1 MGRTLEDH
9 ATFLRQQTQVELL
22 DAIEEVAVHDHLAL
36 IYENRQEQF
45 DAALPFIEAGL
56 ENDEKCIYIADD
68 NLVED
73 VTSEFEARGMAV
85 ERALDSGAFEV
96 AVPADTYLRDG
107 YFDPDEMLAFL
118 ETETEAAL
126 AEGFDALRVTG
137 EMTWQLGGDPG
148 TERLMEYEAKLTPFL
163 DEHACLAICQYNRTR
178 FSDEVLRGV
187 VETHPQLI
195 YRYTLCENPH
205 FVPPEEFLATEHTWS
220 LDRVLDSLVEGQ
232 RLRNR
237 LRDREV
243 QLQVLNRALRHNL
256 RNNVNVVLS
265 TLEFLERDLGD
276 EYAEELARIRDH
288 GESLVRMSE
297 QARQASTILERAE
310 SFQTAD
316 LTPILTRQLERVERQ
331 VSDAAVTAELPDRAP
346 VLAVDGIELAFEELL
361 DNAIRHND
369 SDAPRVRV
377 DASCTP
383 NGAVNVRIA
392 DNGPGI
398 PADDAEVLTGD
409 RDIDQLFH
417 GSGFGLWLVN
427 WLVDRSRG
435 TLAFEENEP
444 RGSVVEVRLPHARD
458 ADAPDGPL
466 H

>member
-1 MGRTLEDH
+1 
-9 ATFLRQQTQVELL
+9 
-22 DAIEEVAVHDHLAL
+22 
-36 IYENRQEQF
+36 
-45 DAALPFIEAGL
+45 
-56 ENDEKCIYIADD
+56 
-68 NLVED
+68 
-73 VTSEFEARGMAV
+73 
-85 ERALDSGAFEV
+85 
-96 AVPADTYLRDG
+96 
-107 YFDPDEMLAFL
+107 
-118 ETETEAAL
+118 
-126 AEGFDALRVTG
+126 
-137 EMTWQLGGDPG
+137 
-148 TERLMEYEAKLTPFL
+148 
-163 DEHACLAICQYNRTR
+163 
-178 FSDEVLRGV
+178 
-187 VETHPQLI
+187 
-195 YRYTLCENPH
+195 
-205 FVPPEEFLATEHTWS
+205 
-220 LDRVLDSLVEGQ
+220 
-232 RLRNR
+232 
-237 LRDREV
+237 
-243 QLQVLNRALRHNL
+243 
-256 RNNVNVVLS
+256 LS

-276 EYAEELARIRDH
+276 DYAEELARIRDH

-310 SFQTAD
+310 SFQPAD

-331 VSDAAVTAELPDRAP
+331 VSDAAVTAELPDCAP

-377 DASCTP
+377 DTSCTP

-398 PADDAEVLTGD
+398 PDDDVEVLTGD

>member
-1 MGRTLEDH
+1 MGRNFEDH
-9 ATFLRQQTQVELL
+9 TTFLRQQTRVELL
-22 DAIEEVAVHDHLAL
+22 EAIEEVSVHDHLAL

-45 DAALPFIEAGL
+45 DAALPFIEAGI
-56 ENDEKCIYIADD
+56 ENNEKCIYVADD

-73 VTSEFEARGMAV
+73 VEAEFETRGMAV
-85 ERALDSGAFEV
+85 EQAVDRGAFEV

-118 ETETEAAL
+118 KSETEDAL

-163 DEHACLAICQYNRTR
+163 ETHACLAICQYNRTR

-237 LRDREV
+237 LKDREV
-243 QLQVLNRALRHNL
+243 QLQVLNRVLRHNL
-256 RNNVNVVLS
+256 RNNVNVILS

-276 EYAEELARIRDH
+276 EYAEELALIREH

-297 QARQASTILERAE
+297 QARQASTILDRAE

-316 LTPILTRQLERVERQ
+316 LTTVLARQLERFERQ
-331 VSDAAVTAELPDRAP
+331 VPDAAVTAELPDCAS

-369 SDAPRVRV
+369 SATPSVRV
-377 DASCTP
+377 DVSCSP
-383 NGAVNVRIA
+383 NGAVHVTIA

-427 WLVDRSRG
+427 WLVNRSRG
-435 TLAFEENEP
+435 TLAFRENDP
-444 RGSVVEVRLPHARD
+444 RGSVVEVTLPHARD
-458 ADAPDGPL
+458 GDASDGSL
-466 H
+466 D